1 MQQLTQKEIA
11 SLSGVSI
18 ATVSRYLSD
27 PASIRDKTRKKI
39 ENALESHR
47 KTMLRSHSNMIAFV
61 IPDIENPFFPMLLKG
76 IESVSRAQGYTLM
89 IYNSEGNTSIEEKIL
104 KDLLDINVAGIILIH
119 SGKTS
124 PMLRDIVRNK
134 ELPIVFLDRVP
145 ADMENINTVSSD
157 NFDGMYQ
164 AAKYITSLGHT
175 RILYLT
181 GPEDLSTE
189 KDRLRGFS
197 SAIEDSRIEVSG
209 IKEICCDYSKTMAY
223 ETVKKLLSSGLFT
236 YTAVCSSNDLMMCG
250 AYQALTEKGVRI
262 PDDVSLIGFDD
273 ILISSLLNLT
283 TIRQPF
289 EEMGKNAMLQLS
301 SAIAS
306 PYMLKSDIILSTG
319 LIIRNSCKVARQ

>member
-11 SLSGVSI
+11 SISGVSI

-27 PASIRDKTRKKI
+27 PTSIREKTRKKI
-39 ENALESHR
+39 ENSLESYR

-76 IESVSRAQGYTLM
+76 IESVSRTQGYTLM
-89 IYNSEGNTSIEEKIL
+89 IYNSEGNPSIEEKIL
-104 KDLLDINVAGIILIH
+104 KDLLDFNVAGIILIH

-124 PMLRDIVRNK
+124 PMLLNIVKNK
-134 ELPIVFLDRVP
+134 EIPIVFLDRIP
-145 ADMENINTVSSD
+145 DMENINSVSSD

-164 AAKYITSLGHT
+164 SARYLTSLGHSK
-175 RILYLT
+175 ILYLT
-181 GPEDLSTE
+181 GPNNLSTE
-189 KDRLRGFS
+189 KDRLKGFN
-197 SAIEDSRIEVSG
+197 SAIADSHINVSE
-209 IKEICCDYSKTMAY
+209 IKEICCDYSKTKAY
-223 ETVKKLLSSGLFT
+223 ETVKGLLSSGNFR
-236 YTAVCSSNDLMMCG
+236 YTAICSSNDLMMCG
-250 AYQALTEKGVRI
+250 AYQALTEKGIKI

-289 EEMGKNAMLQLS
+289 EEMGKNAMLQLT

-306 PYMLKSDIILSTG
+306 PYMLKSNIILSTG
-319 LIIRNSCKVARQ
+319 LIIRNSCKMVK